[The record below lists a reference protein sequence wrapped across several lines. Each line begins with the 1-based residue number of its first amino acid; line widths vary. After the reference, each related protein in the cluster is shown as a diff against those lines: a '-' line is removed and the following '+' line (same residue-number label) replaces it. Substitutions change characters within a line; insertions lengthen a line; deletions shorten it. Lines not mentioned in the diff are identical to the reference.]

1 MTDKNVEGILK
12 KEQKRQKEG
21 IELIPSENY
30 ASTEVRSLLS
40 SCFVNKYSEGYPN
53 HRYYGGNEFVD
64 EMEILAIDRAKKLF
78 KVPYANVQPYS
89 GSPANLAVYLA
100 TCNPGDTIMGQ
111 ALIAGG
117 HLTHGDK
124 VSATGIFFKSIQY
137 GLIGNSKFK
146 NPHFVPSTR
155 DFVRGKQKLD
165 DLFDYDEI
173 LRLAKEYKPK
183 LIWVGCTAYPLI
195 IHYEKFAK
203 IADEVGAYLAAD
215 IAHIAGLIAGGV
227 HPSPVSHVHIIT
239 TTTHKTLRGPRGAM
253 IMVTEKGLK
262 KDPELP
268 KKINKAVFPGL
279 QGGPHDNQTAAIAV
293 ALYEAGQLSFKK
305 YAAQIIKNSKVLAET
320 LIKGGLTLIGNG
332 SENHLILVDLTPTLG
347 AGSGIFAQKALDMI
361 GLTLN
366 KNTVPDEMSS
376 PFYPSGIRLGTPA
389 ATTRGMGPKEMEF
402 IGEKILIVIN
412 LIKSYQLPKE
422 KEKRK
427 EYIAKFVM
435 EMKTKKEIKEL
446 KEEVKKLAVK
456 FIIP

>member
-1 MTDKNVEGILK
+1 MTDKNVEAILK

-30 ASTEVRSLLS
+30 ASTEVRNLLS

-64 EMEILAIDRAKKLF
+64 EMEILAQDRAKKLF
-78 KVPYANVQPYS
+78 KVPYANIQPYS

-111 ALIAGG
+111 TLLAGG
-117 HLTHGDK
+117 HLTHGHN
-124 VSATGIFFKSIQY
+124 VSATGIFYRSIQY
-137 GLIGNSKFK
+137 GLIRNSKFK
-146 NPHFVPSTR
+146 NRNLKSN
-155 DFVRGKQKLD
+155 

-215 IAHIAGLIAGGV
+215 IAHIAGLIAGEV

-305 YAAQIIKNSKVLAET
+305 YASQIIKNSKVLAET

-389 ATTRGMGPKEMEF
+389 ATTRGMGPKEMKF
-402 IGEKILIVIN
+402 IGEKILAIID
-412 LIKSYQLPKE
+412 LIKPYQLPKE

-427 EYIAKFVM
+427 EYITKFVK
-435 EMKTKKEIKEL
+435 EIKAKKEIKIL
-446 KEEVKKLAVK
+446 KEEIKKIATK